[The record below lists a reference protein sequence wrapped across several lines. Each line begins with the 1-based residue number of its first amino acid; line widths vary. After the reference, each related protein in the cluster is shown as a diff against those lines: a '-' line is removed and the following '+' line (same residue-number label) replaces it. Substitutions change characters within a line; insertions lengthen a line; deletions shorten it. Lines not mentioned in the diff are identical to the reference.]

1 MYTKERRDEGS
12 ILILTIFEKTIL
24 MSVLT
29 DIRKPVEKE
38 MADFESYFSRT
49 MNSEIPLLKIILNYI
64 LRRKGKQMRPLLVF
78 LTARLNGEIKEATFV
93 AATLIELLHTASLV
107 HDDVVDDANE
117 RRGAL
122 SINALWNSKIAV
134 LVGDYMLSKGL
145 LISVE
150 KSRYDMLEIVSDAV
164 KSMAEGE
171 LLQIQKS
178 RKNSIKEEDYFR
190 IIKSKTSALIAACA
204 ATGTRSV
211 TDNREVIQNMKDFG
225 ENTGIAFQIR
235 DDLLDYDGNG
245 FSGKTFGNDIKEK
258 KITLPLI
265 YALEHSDNPRKKKIL
280 SIVKSEKKSRAE
292 INEVIRFVR
301 ETGGLDYAEVRMNQ
315 FRDKA
320 LAILDLYPPSSVR
333 ESLHR
338 FVVYTTSRD
347 K

>member
-1 MYTKERRDEGS
+1 MS
-12 ILILTIFEKTIL
+12 ILTE
-24 MSVLT
+24 
-29 DIRKPVEKE
+29 IRKPVEKE
-38 MADFESYFSRT
+38 MADFEAYFNRT
-49 MNSEIPLLKIILNYI
+49 MTSEIPLLKIILNYI

-78 LTARLNGEIKEATFV
+78 LTAGLNGRISEPTYV
-93 AATLIELLHTASLV
+93 AATLIELLHTASIV

-150 KSRYDMLEIVSDAV
+150 KSRYEMLEIVSDAV
-164 KSMAEGE
+164 RSMAEGE

-190 IIKSKTSALIAACA
+190 IIRSKTSALIAACA

-211 TDNREVIQNMKDFG
+211 TSDPEIIRNMKNFG
-225 ENTGIAFQIR
+225 ENIGTAFQIR
-235 DDLLDYDGNG
+235 DDLLDYEGNG
-245 FSGKTFGNDIKEK
+245 LAGKTFGNDIKEK

-265 YALEHSDNPRKKKIL
+265 YALDHVDKTVKKRLL
-280 SIVKSEKKSRAE
+280 SIVKSSKKSKAE
-292 INEVIRFVR
+292 INEVINTVK
-301 ETGGLDYAEVRMNQ
+301 EAGGLEYSELKMNEY
-315 FRDKA
+315 RDKA
-320 LAILDLYPPSSVR
+320 LAILDRYPPSDVR
-333 ESLHR
+333 ESLRR
-338 FVVYTTSRD
+338 FVLYTTSRE